1 MCFTGDGVGKFSIKC
16 TTQHRPVSSIK
27 TTTSR
32 PPASRLIYM
41 SSNASLKESS
51 VAVNVKKGTY
61 PSPKYALKNSNIE
74 NIRLINLLLQTSKIT
89 KMHISQ
95 QVVS

>member
-1 MCFTGDGVGKFSIKC
+1 MCFTGDDVGKFSIKC

-41 SSNASLKESS
+41 SSTASFKESS
-51 VAVNVKKGTY
+51 DVLNVKKGTY
-61 PSPKYALKNSNIE
+61 PSLKYDLKNGIVE
-74 NIRLINLLLQTSKIT
+74 IKFCLEYQYC
-89 KMHISQ
+89 
-95 QVVS
+95 